1 MQRAL
6 SIYDGDEPLLFDSYA
21 NISVDSSQLRR
32 YQFSLGK
39 KRRQKFIIPKIEM
52 KIVVTAKLQ
61 KLLKSKKEEYI
72 NNQLGAMD
80 GEASRIAELGDTEE

>member
-1 MQRAL
+1 M
-6 SIYDGDEPLLFDSYA
+6 
-21 NISVDSSQLRR
+21 N
-32 YQFSLGK
+32 
-39 KRRQKFIIPKIEM
+39 
-52 KIVVTAKLQ
+52 IVVTAKLQ